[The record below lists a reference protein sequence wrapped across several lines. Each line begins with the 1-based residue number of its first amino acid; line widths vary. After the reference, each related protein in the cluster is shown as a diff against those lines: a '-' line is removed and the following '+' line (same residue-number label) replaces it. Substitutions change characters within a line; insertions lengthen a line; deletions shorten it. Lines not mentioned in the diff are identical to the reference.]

1 MENGNP
7 ERVGVLIMAYGT
19 PDRVEDVEAYYTHIR
34 RGRKPTPEQL
44 ATLLARYER
53 VGGITPLRAITF
65 AQAEA
70 IGQALA
76 ARGIDAAI
84 TVGMK
89 HWHPYVAEAVRAMAA
104 DGIERAVGFVLAPH
118 YSRMSVG
125 QYIDYAEA
133 ERAASAPGMAIR
145 YVERWGMNEALLG
158 ALAGRVREAIG
169 GWDPARTRVIFTAH
183 SLPERIRT
191 WDDPYE
197 REVAATAAAV
207 ARRLELPQW
216 EVAWQSAGATPE
228 PWIGPDLPAAIR
240 QAAQTGECD
249 QVLVCPAGFTADHL
263 EILYDLDIEASQAS
277 ADLGLGF
284 RRTRSLNAD
293 TGLVEA
299 ACSEV
304 IAALREG

>member
-1 MENGNP
+1 
-7 ERVGVLIMAYGT
+7 MAYGT

-76 ARGIDAAI
+76 AKGVDAAI
-84 TVGMK
+84 YVGMK

-133 ERAASAPGMAIR
+133 ERTASAPGMAIR
-145 YVERWGMNEALLG
+145 YVERWGMNEALL
-158 ALAGRVREAIG
+158 AVLANRVREALG
-169 GWDPARTRVIFTAH
+169 DWDPARTGVIFTAH

-197 REVAATAAAV
+197 REVAATAEAV
-207 ARRLELPQW
+207 ARRLALPHW
-216 EVAWQSAGATPE
+216 TVAWQSAGATAE
-228 PWIGPDLPAAIR
+228 PWIGPDLIADLRETAEAGTFD
-240 QAAQTGECD
+240 QA
-249 QVLVCPAGFTADHL
+249 LVCPTGFTADHL
-263 EILYDLDIEASQAS
+263 EILYDLDIEASQAA

-293 TGLVEA
+293 AGLVEA

-304 IAALREG
+304 IAALQEA